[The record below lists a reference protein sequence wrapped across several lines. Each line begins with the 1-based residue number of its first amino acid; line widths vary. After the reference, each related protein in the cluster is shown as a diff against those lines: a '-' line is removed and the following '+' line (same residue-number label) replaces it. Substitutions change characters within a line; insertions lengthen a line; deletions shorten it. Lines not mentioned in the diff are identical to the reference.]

1 MGGRRTHDHRQL
13 LARVAKQH
21 VPRCKLF
28 LRRRNRLSGRGL
40 TPPFLEP
47 ASVRARVRKTLL
59 DRIVLLEATL
69 RIDREHLPRPEPS
82 TASTRSRRHVEDTG
96 LGGTADEVAGDD
108 VTKRPQ
114 TVSVERGTDDAPVGE
129 DDPGRAVPRLDE
141 PGMEPMEVA
150 HLRVELGVSL

>member
-21 VPRCKLF
+21 VPRRQLF
-28 LRRRNRLSGRGL
+28 LRRRNRLSGRRL
-40 TPPFLEP
+40 PPPFLEP
-47 ASVRARVRKTLL
+47 ASVWARVRKTPL
-59 DRIVLLEATL
+59 DRIVLLEAAV

-82 TASTRSRRHVEDTG
+82 TASTRSRRHVEDTR

-108 VTKRPQ
+108 VTKGTQ

-129 DDPGRAVPRLDE
+129 DDPGRAVPRLDQAGVE
-141 PGMEPMEVA
+141 AME
-150 HLRVELGVSL
+150 